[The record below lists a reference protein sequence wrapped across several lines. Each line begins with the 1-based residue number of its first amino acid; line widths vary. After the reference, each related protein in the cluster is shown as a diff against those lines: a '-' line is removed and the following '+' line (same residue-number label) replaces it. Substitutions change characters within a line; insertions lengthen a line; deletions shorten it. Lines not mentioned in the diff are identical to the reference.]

1 MSENSENTEKI
12 NETEQ
17 EIIEKFQ
24 KLQLEKQRNCE
35 KEINE
40 VLQKYGF
47 TLDLAYQIVLK
58 PLKQ

>member
-1 MSENSENTEKI
+1 MEKNSENTEKI
-12 NETEQ
+12 KETEQ

-35 KEINE
+35 REINE

-47 TLDLAYQIVLK
+47 TLDLAYQIILK
-58 PLKQ
+58 PLK